1 MLLTDINFPG
11 CLVPPHRLEQWSE
24 RSLIHPRPNH
34 PGELMLQV
42 EMEMDEHM
50 ELLREGSHMASVDRK
65 GSWRLVTSSLRAVIC
80 KKEYNFVLDLS
91 LSAALGT
98 LLHKDKWV
106 HRTWCGDGAQYQ
118 WHERCLAIVSVR
130 KSANVAFQESAP
142 QQVLLR
148 ITLLPLSFDF
158 ALEIREII
166 SRTVSERRTR
176 WDCFCTGSVEG
187 AIRRMI
193 SGFRGVLMMVF
204 CCGWCWLRRAIHGRA
219 KTQNIKLLL
228 RIRRKQRTLRG
239 KSLSGNDMRACG

>member
-1 MLLTDINFPG
+1 
-11 CLVPPHRLEQWSE
+11 
-24 RSLIHPRPNH
+24 
-34 PGELMLQV
+34 
-42 EMEMDEHM
+42 MDEHM

-65 GSWRLVTSSLRAVIC
+65 GSWRLVTSLLRAVIC

-98 LLHKDKWV
+98 LLHKNKWV

-130 KSANVAFQESAP
+130 KSANVAFQESAL

-166 SRTVSERRTR
+166 SRAVSERRTR

-193 SGFRGVLMMVF
+193 SGFRGVLMMLF